1 MMQDRTLT
9 IFADGE
15 EIMGLPHIR
24 LSARYGQ
31 SLYPYPFFL
40 RVWNAP
46 ETVSHRL
53 WRAKKISVLHGER
66 VLAAGDLVDVTRE
79 IVEEGNLIT
88 VTFALGFHFWNSWV
102 SLSVDGGATTGDTV
116 RQLLLAA
123 GSDMQLLTEP
133 GNLTEGTVL
142 LSDRRPDT
150 RTVPL
155 SGSRNTVFSRPQTF
169 FGRLPEAIAAV
180 LSACSVRP
188 YLVPAGIALK
198 PEDEPE
204 TETVLELDSVSG
216 PWKMGEE
223 NVL

>member
-9 IFADGE
+9 VLADGE
-15 EIMGLPHIR
+15 EIAGLPHIR
-24 LSARYGQ
+24 LSGRYGQ

-40 RVWNAP
+40 RIWNAA
-46 ETVSHRL
+46 ETVYHRL
-53 WRAKKISVLHGER
+53 RRAKNIQVMHGETI
-66 VLAAGDLVDVTRE
+66 LGAGDLVDVTRE
-79 IVEEGNLIT
+79 VVEEGSLIT
-88 VTFALGFHFWNSWV
+88 ITFAMGFHFWNSWV
-102 SLSVDGGATTGDTV
+102 SLSVIAGATAGDTV
-116 RQLLLAA
+116 RQLLTAA

-155 SGSRNTVFSRPQTF
+155 SGSFSRPQTF

>member
-1 MMQDRTLT
+1 MLDRTLT
-9 IFADGE
+9 VLVDGE
-15 EIMGLPHIR
+15 EIAGLPHVR
-24 LSARYGQ
+24 LTARYRQ

-40 RVWNAP
+40 RIWNAS
-46 ETVSHRL
+46 ETVYHRL
-53 WRAKKISVLHGER
+53 ERAKTILVLHGET
-66 VLAAGDLVDVTRE
+66 VLAAGNFVDVTRE
-79 IVEEGNLIT
+79 VVDEGSLIT

-102 SLSVDGGATTGDTV
+102 SLSVEAGATAGNTV
-116 RQLLLAA
+116 RQLLSAA

-142 LSDRRPDT
+142 LLDRRPDT

-155 SGSRNTVFSRPQTF
+155 SGSRNAVFSRPQTF
-169 FGRLPEAIAAV
+169 FGRLPEAIADV
-180 LSACSVRP
+180 LSACGVRP

-198 PEDEPE
+198 KADEPE
-204 TETVLELDSVSG
+204 REALMDLDSVSG